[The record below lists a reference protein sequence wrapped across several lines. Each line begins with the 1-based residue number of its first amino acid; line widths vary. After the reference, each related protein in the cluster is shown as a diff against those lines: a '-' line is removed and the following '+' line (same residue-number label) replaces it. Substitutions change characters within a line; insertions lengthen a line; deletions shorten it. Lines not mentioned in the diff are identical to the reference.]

1 MKKAASAKNQKG
13 GKPKKKSWTKVK
25 IKDKLNN
32 AVFID
37 QKTYEKITKEA
48 PRILTLTVSTMVD
61 KFKVNGAV
69 ARRVLRDL
77 HSKGLIKQCGDH
89 NAHFTLYTGG
99 QAKVQDKNLDPKEAA
114 KLAAQEAAK
123 EAKEA
128 KEAAAKEVKK

>member
-1 MKKAASAKNQKG
+1 M
-13 GKPKKKSWTKVK
+13 
-25 IKDKLNN
+25 NN
-32 AVFID
+32 AVFVD

-61 KFKVNGAV
+61 KFKINGAV

-77 HSKGLIKQCGDH
+77 LSKGLVRQCGDH
-89 NAHFTLYTGG
+89 NAHFTLYSGT

-128 KEAAAKEVKK
+128 KDAAAKEAKEKK